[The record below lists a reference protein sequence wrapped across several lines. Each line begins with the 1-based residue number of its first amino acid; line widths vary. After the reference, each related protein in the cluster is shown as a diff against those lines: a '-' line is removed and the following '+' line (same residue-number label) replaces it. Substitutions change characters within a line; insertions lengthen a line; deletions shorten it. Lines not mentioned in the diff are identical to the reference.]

1 MNRRSPSCNW
11 TEEDRRTRAK
21 WMRAMAVFYGCA
33 ALFVFGF
40 ILVTR
45 SSSVATNE
53 AGDGH
58 TWSAGLQG
66 ERMDRNAQMSGKAR

>member
-1 MNRRSPSCNW
+1 MNQRSLSSNW

-45 SSSVATNE
+45 PPSVATNE
-53 AGDGH
+53 ARDGQ

>member
-1 MNRRSPSCNW
+1 
-11 TEEDRRTRAK
+11 
-21 WMRAMAVFYGCA
+21 MAVFYACM

-40 ILVTR
+40 IWVTR

-66 ERMDRNAQMSGKAR
+66 ERMDRNAQISGKAR